1 MTPEA
6 PDPAT
11 QIARLTRRLERERAT
26 RLEAEAIAEKGLRDL
41 YDRQR
46 ELELLAQIAA
56 ASNQMD
62 SVPAVLQFA
71 IEQFCDFAGWTLGH
85 AFVKVDGILRSA
97 DAWHVAD
104 PALTSIFRT
113 VTGHSEFT
121 PGIGLPGVALETGK
135 PVWITELAN
144 NINFPRLRFAERCGL
159 KCGVAFPV
167 LSGTDVVAVVELYA
181 HEARP
186 PDTALLELMAQ
197 AGTQLGRAIERQHA
211 KARLEAQTVELA
223 AARDKAKAAD
233 KAKSAFLAN
242 MSHELRTPLNAIIG
256 FSDLMIQG
264 IHGEL
269 TAKYAEYMHDI
280 RGSGVHLK
288 DILNDILDLSK
299 IDAGGMALN
308 AENVCLA
315 EVGEACRRIIAP
327 LAEKAGIQLSVE
339 LAREL
344 PSFRL
349 DATRFKQ
356 ALINI
361 ISNAVKFT
369 PPGGAVTVRAALEGP
384 EWIVSVADTGIGMT
398 AEGIALAVQPFRQVD
413 SALNRRFEGTG
424 LGLPLSRALMELHGG
439 RLSIESE
446 PEKGTT
452 VRLHLPMTLLAKA
465 A

>member
-11 QIARLTRRLERERAT
+11 QIATLTRRLERERAT
-26 RLEAEAIAEKGLRDL
+26 RIEAESIAEKGLRDL

-46 ELELLAQIAA
+46 QLELLALIAA

-62 SVPAVLQFA
+62 SVREVLQFA
-71 IEQFCDFAGWTLGH
+71 ITQFCTFADWTLGH
-85 AFVKVDGILRSA
+85 AFVMVDGVLRSA

-104 PALTSIFRT
+104 PARTSIFRT
-113 VTGHSEFT
+113 VTRNSEFT
-121 PGIGLPGVALETGK
+121 PGIGLPGTALMTGK
-135 PVWITELAN
+135 PVWIAELAGD
-144 NINFPRLRFAERCGL
+144 INFPRLHFAERCGL

-167 LSGTDVVAVVELYA
+167 LSGTNVVAVVELYA
-181 HEARP
+181 SEPRS
-186 PDTALLELMAQ
+186 PDAALLQLMAQ

-211 KARLEAQTVELA
+211 QDRLEAQTVELA

-264 IHGEL
+264 LYGPLME
-269 TAKYAEYMHDI
+269 KYAEYMHDI
-280 RGSGVHLK
+280 RSSGVHLK

-299 IDAGGMALN
+299 IDAGAMELRT
-308 AENVCLA
+308 ENVSLT
-315 EVGEACRRIIAP
+315 VMGETCRRIFAP
-327 LAEKAGIQLSVE
+327 LAEKAGVHLSVDIAE
-339 LAREL
+339 DL
-344 PSFRL
+344 PAFRL
-349 DATRFKQ
+349 DPTRFRQ
-356 ALINI
+356 TLINI

-369 PPGGAVTVRAALEGP
+369 PPGGGVTVRAAREGA
-384 EWIVSVADTGIGMT
+384 EWIVSVADSGIGMT
-398 AEGIALAVQPFRQVD
+398 EEGIALAVQPFRQVD

-424 LGLPLSRALMELHGG
+424 LGLPLSCALMELHGG
-439 RLSIESE
+439 RLTIESE
-446 PEKGTT
+446 PEKGTI
-452 VRLHLPMTLLAKA
+452 VRLHLPIALAAEA